1 MKWEISDKAMES
13 SFVQEVEKRSEQN
26 VSSCY
31 QCGKCSAGCPIC
43 QDMDFSPNQILRLIQ
58 MGLKDE
64 ILASSSIW
72 MCASCQTCT
81 TRCPLKIDLAKI
93 MDALRIISHM
103 QDHQKKFKPKSF
115 VKDLAGRTY
124 DSLLKTLDM
133 DVTSNLKVFAKVF
146 LESIRQYGRLSE
158 VGLILNYNIN
168 SGFLFS
174 NVKNCP
180 AFLSRGKLKIKPA
193 DLKRIDKVRR
203 IFEKLA
209 ELEKEEL

>member
-1 MKWEISDKAMES
+1 MKWEISDKAIES
-13 SFVQEVEKRSEQN
+13 AFVEEVEKRSGQN
-26 VSSCY
+26 ISSCY

-43 QDMDFSPNQILRLIQ
+43 LDMDFSPNQIIRLVQ

-64 ILASSSIW
+64 VLSSSTIW

-93 MDALRIISHM
+93 MDALRVISHLD
-103 QDHQKKFKPKSF
+103 DHRNKFKSKTF
-115 VKDLAGRTY
+115 VKKIASRTCEG
-124 DSLLKTLDM
+124 LIKTFDM
-133 DVTSNLKVFAKVF
+133 DVVASLKVFSKIF
-146 LESIRQYGRLSE
+146 LESVRQYGRLSE
-158 VGLILNYNIN
+158 VGLIMNYNIN

-180 AFLSRGKLKIKPA
+180 AFLSRSKLKIKPA

-203 IFEKLA
+203 MFERLA
-209 ELEKEEL
+209 ELEKKEL